1 MRFVT
6 NTLLLLIALVIQ
18 PATAETLSIKIGHLD
33 DAGLSENFT
42 KHVAIDGSGYIRF
55 ESGNTIKSNFSVI
68 SEPSVEEISDG
79 TPYLKVTTRAHI
91 QAATEST
98 NQVGYSLIDPK
109 TLTPRVDH
117 DSQGEVTV
125 YKFSHRYPKT
135 MAVGSKLPIAKSE
148 TYPTKHSKSLSYIT
162 TTVLSLAAVN
172 GESNLYQLCESTYDF
187 KSRNKFEK
195 PFTESDSCLL
205 IDKDGNLK
213 GYALLIINTNR
224 RSTYTGH
231 VRTY

>member
-1 MRFVT
+1 MRFIVKI
-6 NTLLLLIALVIQ
+6 LVLIAVT
-18 PATAETLSIKIGHLD
+18 ATQAALAETISIKIGHLD
-33 DAGLSENFT
+33 DVGLSESFT
-42 KHVAIDGSGYIRF
+42 KHVAIDGTGYIRF
-55 ESGNTIKSNFSVI
+55 KNGSTIKSTFSVI
-68 SEPSVEEISDG
+68 SEPSVEEMSDG
-79 TPYLKVTTRAHI
+79 APYLKVITRARI
-91 QAATEST
+91 RAASEST
-98 NQVGYSLIDPK
+98 DQEGYSLIDPK
-109 TLTPRVDH
+109 TLTPRVDY

-135 MAVGSKLPIAKSE
+135 MAIGSKLPIAKSE
-148 TYPTKHSKSLSYIT
+148 TYPAKNSKNPSYTT

-187 KSRNKFEK
+187 KSRKKFEK

-205 IDKDGNLK
+205 IDNDGNLK
-213 GYALLIINTNR
+213 GYALLIISANR